1 MRTARAPAPSNEP
14 ARRPTVD
21 TPTTT
26 RNNAAD
32 AAPAGE
38 RLDFIRTIVADDLRA
53 GKHGTIVT
61 RFPPEPNGFLHIGH
75 AKSIVLN
82 FGIAAE
88 TGGRCHL
95 RFDDTNPETE
105 DEAYVRSII
114 DTVRWL
120 GYDWGEHL
128 YFAADYFE
136 RMYRY
141 AEFLVGRGMAYV
153 DSSSEEEIREA
164 RGTVTEPGRPTAFRD
179 RSPEES
185 LELFRRMRAGEFP
198 DGSQVLRA
206 RIDLASPNML
216 LRDPILYRIRHAHHY
231 RTGDAWCIYPLYDY
245 AHPIEDAIEGITHS
259 LCTLE
264 FEINRALYDWVVEGW
279 QEFVRSEGGTPFRPR
294 QYEFARGNVEYTI
307 TSKRK
312 LLELVKGGHVSGW
325 DDPRMPTIAALRRLG
340 CPPEALRAFWE
351 AAGVTKASQR
361 IEMTRLEHAMRDRL
375 NFTAP
380 RVLCVLRP
388 LRVVITNYPE
398 GATEELDA
406 PYWPHDVPGEG
417 SRALSFA
424 RELFIERDDFMEDPP
439 KGYHRLAPGREVRLR
454 YAYFIRC
461 DEVVRDEAGEVV
473 ELRCTYDPA
482 TRGGNAP
489 DGRTVKGT
497 IHWVSAAHA
506 LPCEVR
512 LYDRLFTVPDP
523 DTREADFREFLN
535 PESLVVV
542 KDARVE
548 PGVRGDAPGSRYQ
561 FERLGYFCSDVVDS
575 RPDALVFNRTV
586 TLRDTWAKSAGAGGA
601 APAAAKPEPKKSD
614 RKEAP
619 ADGGAKPRAKAP
631 AAEAPRTPELEAR
644 RRRYEAELGLSAEEA
659 EVVTRAEEVAELFE
673 ATVGLGAR
681 PKSVASWIVNVLL
694 LELKERGINS
704 LAFGAAELRAVI
716 ALVEDGTISSGAGRT
731 VLAELAREGG
741 DPLEIVERR
750 GLRQVSDAGAL
761 APAVDE
767 VLAANAAKAEEYRAG
782 KTGLMGFFVGQVMRR
797 TGGAANPEVVRGL
810 LEERLGG

>member
-1 MRTARAPAPSNEP
+1 M
-14 ARRPTVD
+14 D
-21 TPTTT
+21 TPTKTNDT
-26 RNNAAD
+26 AAD

-38 RLDFIRTIVADDLRA
+38 RLDFIRSIVADDLRA
-53 GKHGTIVT
+53 GKFGEIVT

-105 DEAYVRSII
+105 DEAYVRSIV

-141 AEFLVGRGMAYV
+141 AEFLVERGMAYV

-179 RSPEES
+179 RGVEEN

-206 RIDLASPNML
+206 KIDLASPNML

-264 FEINRALYDWVVEGW
+264 FEINRALYDWVVDGW
-279 QEFVRSEGGTPFRPR
+279 QEFVKSEGGTPFRPR

-375 NFTAP
+375 NHTAP

-388 LRVVITNYPE
+388 LKVVITNYPE
-398 GATEELDA
+398 GETEELDA
-406 PYWPHDVPGEG
+406 PFWPHDVPNEG
-417 SRALSFA
+417 SRPLPFA

-461 DEVVRDEAGEVV
+461 DEVVRDDAGEVV

-482 TRGGNAP
+482 TRGGSAP

-542 KDARVE
+542 RDARVE

-586 TLRDTWAKSAGAGGA
+586 TLRDTWAKSAGAGSA
-601 APAAAKPEPKKSD
+601 APAAAKPEPKKAEH
-614 RKEAP
+614 REAP
-619 ADGGAKPRAKAP
+619 AAGGEAKPRPRAA

-659 EVVTRAEEVAELFE
+659 EVVTRAEEIAELFE

-681 PKSVASWIVNVLL
+681 PRSVASWIVNVLL
-694 LELKERGINS
+694 LELRERGINS
-704 LAFGAAELRAVI
+704 LAFGAADLRAVI
-716 ALVEDGTISSGAGRT
+716 GLVEDGTLSSGAGRT

-767 VLAANAAKAEEYRAG
+767 VLAANAAKAEEFRGG

-797 TGGAANPEVVRGL
+797 TGGSANPEVVRGL

>member
-1 MRTARAPAPSNEP
+1 
-14 ARRPTVD
+14 VD
-21 TPTTT
+21 TPTKTHDT
-26 RNNAAD
+26 AAD

-38 RLDFIRTIVADDLRA
+38 RLDFIRAIVADDLRA
-53 GKHGTIVT
+53 GKFGEIVT

-105 DEAYVRSII
+105 DEAYVRSIV

-179 RSPEES
+179 RGVEEN

-206 RIDLASPNML
+206 KIDLASPNML

-264 FEINRALYDWVVEGW
+264 FEINRALYDWVVDGW
-279 QEFVRSEGGTPFRPR
+279 QEFVKSEGGTPFRPR

-375 NFTAP
+375 NHTAP
-380 RVLCVLRP
+380 RVQCVLRP
-388 LRVVITNYPE
+388 LKVVITNYPE
-398 GATEELDA
+398 GAAEELDA
-406 PYWPHDVPGEG
+406 PFWPHDVPNEG
-417 SRALSFA
+417 SRPLPFA

-461 DEVVRDEAGEVV
+461 DEVVRNEAGEVV

-482 TRGGNAP
+482 TRGGSAP

-542 KDARVE
+542 RDARVE

-586 TLRDTWAKSAGAGGA
+586 TLRDTWAKSAGAGSA
-601 APAAAKPEPKKSD
+601 APAAAKPEPKKAGP
-614 RKEAP
+614 REAP
-619 ADGGAKPRAKAP
+619 AAGGEAKPRPRAA

-659 EVVTRAEEVAELFE
+659 EVVTRAEEIAELFE

-694 LELKERGINS
+694 LELRERGINS
-704 LAFGAAELRAVI
+704 LAFGAADLRAVI
-716 ALVEDGTISSGAGRT
+716 GLVEDGTISSGAGRT

-741 DPLEIVERR
+741 DPLQIVERR

-767 VLAANAAKAEEYRAG
+767 VLAANAAKAEEFRGG

-797 TGGAANPEVVRGL
+797 TGGSANPEVVRGL

>member
-1 MRTARAPAPSNEP
+1 M
-14 ARRPTVD
+14 D

-26 RNNAAD
+26 NDTAAD

-38 RLDFIRTIVADDLRA
+38 RLDFIRSIVADDLRA
-53 GKHGTIVT
+53 GKFGTIVT

-141 AEFLVGRGMAYV
+141 AEFLVQRGMAYV

-185 LELFRRMRAGEFP
+185 LDLLRRMRAGEFP

-206 RIDLASPNML
+206 KIDLASPNML
-216 LRDPILYRIRHAHHY
+216 MRDPILYRIRHAHHY

-264 FEINRALYDWVVEGW
+264 FEINRALYDWVVDGW

-375 NFTAP
+375 NHTAP

-388 LRVVITNYPE
+388 LKVTITNYPE
-398 GATEELDA
+398 RATEELDA
-406 PYWPHDVPGEG
+406 PFWPHDVPGEG
-417 SRALSFA
+417 SRALPFS

-461 DEVVRDEAGEVV
+461 DEVVKDEAGEVV
-473 ELRCTYDPA
+473 ELRCTYDPD

-542 KDARVE
+542 SGARVE
-548 PGVRGDAPGSRYQ
+548 PGVQGDAPGSRYQ

-586 TLRDTWAKSAGAGGA
+586 TLRDTWAKSAASA
-601 APAAAKPEPKKSD
+601 APAAAKPEPRKAE
-614 RKEAP
+614 RKETP
-619 ADGGAKPRAKAP
+619 AADARPRPKAA
-631 AAEAPRTPELEAR
+631 AAEAPRTPELDAR

-673 ATVGLGAR
+673 ATVHLGAR

-694 LELKERGINS
+694 LELRERGINS

-716 ALVEDGTISSGAGRT
+716 GLVEDGTISSGAGRT

-767 VLAANAAKAEEYRAG
+767 VLAANAAKAEEYRGG
-782 KTGLMGFFVGQVMRR
+782 KTGLMGFFVGQVMRM
-797 TGGAANPEVVRGL
+797 TGGSANPEVVRGL
-810 LEERLGG
+810 LEERLGA

>member
-1 MRTARAPAPSNEP
+1 
-14 ARRPTVD
+14 VD
-21 TPTTT
+21 TPTKTNDT
-26 RNNAAD
+26 AAD

-38 RLDFIRTIVADDLRA
+38 RLDFIRSIVADDLRA
-53 GKHGTIVT
+53 GKFGEIVT

-105 DEAYVRSII
+105 DEAYVRSIV

-141 AEFLVGRGMAYV
+141 AEFLVERGMAYV

-179 RSPEES
+179 RGVEEN

-206 RIDLASPNML
+206 KIDLASPNML

-264 FEINRALYDWVVEGW
+264 FEINRALYDWVVDGW
-279 QEFVRSEGGTPFRPR
+279 QEFVKSEGGTPFRPR

-375 NFTAP
+375 NHTAP

-388 LRVVITNYPE
+388 LKVVITNYPE
-398 GATEELDA
+398 GETEELDA
-406 PYWPHDVPGEG
+406 PFWPHDVPNEG
-417 SRALSFA
+417 SRPLPFA

-461 DEVVRDEAGEVV
+461 DEVVRDDAGEVV

-482 TRGGNAP
+482 TRGGSAP

-542 KDARVE
+542 RDARVE

-586 TLRDTWAKSAGAGGA
+586 TLRDTWAKSAGAGSA
-601 APAAAKPEPKKSD
+601 APAAAKPEPKKAEH
-614 RKEAP
+614 REAP
-619 ADGGAKPRAKAP
+619 AAGGEAKPRPRAA

-659 EVVTRAEEVAELFE
+659 EVVTRAEEIAELFE

-681 PKSVASWIVNVLL
+681 PRSVASWIVNVLL
-694 LELKERGINS
+694 LELRERGINS
-704 LAFGAAELRAVI
+704 LAFGAADLRAVI
-716 ALVEDGTISSGAGRT
+716 GLVEDGTLSSGAGRT

-767 VLAANAAKAEEYRAG
+767 VLAANAAKAEEFRGG

-797 TGGAANPEVVRGL
+797 TGGSANPEVVRGL